1 MQRRPIKPSE
11 DSAVSITHATP
22 VLRSSELKKR
32 RAIRST
38 APLQTYP
45 WQGRN
50 SESYKCPEL
59 KDTPGI
65 PASRMRAFALPS
77 RVGNRLHYPDGTV
90 KELPQ

>member
-1 MQRRPIKPSE
+1 MQRRAIKPSE

-32 RAIRST
+32 RATWT

-50 SESYKCPEL
+50 SEPYKCPEL

-65 PASRMRAFALPS
+65 PASRMRAFTLPS
-77 RVGNRLHYPDGTV
+77 RVGDRLHYPDGTV
-90 KELPQ
+90 KDLPK

>member
-32 RAIRST
+32 RASRST
-38 APLQTYP
+38 AQQQTSS
-45 WQGRN
+45 WLGRN
-50 SESYKCPEL
+50 SDPYKCPEL

>member
-32 RAIRST
+32 RASRST
-38 APLQTYP
+38 ASVQTFP
-45 WQGRN
+45 WQSRY
-50 SESYKCPEL
+50 SEPYKCPEL

-65 PASRMRAFALPS
+65 PESRMRAFTLPS
-77 RVGNRLHYPDGTV
+77 RVGNRLHYPDGTI

>member
-11 DSAVSITHATP
+11 DSAVSITHSTP

-32 RAIRST
+32 RTSRST

-50 SESYKCPEL
+50 SEPYKCPEL
-59 KDTPGI
+59 AHTPGI
-65 PASRMRAFALPS
+65 PDSRMRAFSLPS
-77 RVGNRLHYPDGTV
+77 RVGNRLLYPDGTV
-90 KELPQ
+90 KELPL